1 MGDAPQLQSA
11 TPRVLVVASDRR
23 FRAVAAT
30 LLSQRGYTVSVAG
43 HGEDVIELAIRER
56 ADVVVLDA
64 SASLTAAA
72 RQAARLESLRPRVA
86 VVAVAAD
93 PGDGLAALPIYAKW
107 GTIDELLMAIRQAR
121 SSASSAGLAH
131 A

>member
-1 MGDAPQLQSA
+1 MGDASQTESA
-11 TPRVLVVASDRR
+11 TPRVLVVANDRR

-30 LLSQRGYTVSVAG
+30 LLSQRGYTVSVGG
-43 HGEDVIELAIRER
+43 HGEDVIDLAIRER

-72 RQAARLESLRPRVA
+72 REAARLGSLRPRVA

-93 PGDGLAALPIYAKW
+93 PGDGLAALPVHAKW
-107 GTIDELLMAIRQAR
+107 GSIDELLRAIRQAC
-121 SSASSAGLAH
+121 SGGAPAGLAH